1 MTVIVVQGSTLFSCC
16 TIRYGKLQMR
26 ALRDAGSFLRIMIV
40 FVEDRRADDVQDES
54 DAPNDHDQKGI
65 FDRLEADKS
74 LDSLQE
80 DTDAERQQEDS
91 VEKRA
96 EEGGTLPAER

>member
-1 MTVIVVQGSTLFSCC
+1 MSGDATLKQTTCVL
-16 TIRYGKLQMR
+16 T
-26 ALRDAGSFLRIMIV
+26 
-40 FVEDRRADDVQDES
+40 
-54 DAPNDHDQKGI
+54 
-65 FDRLEADKS
+65 LEADKS

>member
-1 MTVIVVQGSTLFSCC
+1 M
-16 TIRYGKLQMR
+16 
-26 ALRDAGSFLRIMIV
+26 
-40 FVEDRRADDVQDES
+40 EDGGANDVQDET

-65 FDRLEADKS
+65 LDRLEANKS
-74 LDSLQE
+74 LDGLQE

>member
-1 MTVIVVQGSTLFSCC
+1 MSMSG
-16 TIRYGKLQMR
+16 
-26 ALRDAGSFLRIMIV
+26 DAKHKYATRVLT
-40 FVEDRRADDVQDES
+40 
-54 DAPNDHDQKGI
+54 
-65 FDRLEADKS
+65 LEANKS
-74 LDSLQE
+74 LDGLQE